1 MVGFKAITFKGK
13 KTATK
18 AFHTLEEF
26 SPEYFWIDDVAV
38 VSCSK
43 HGHLRVNSTWGQ
55 DNQAGTG
62 LGWGVVAGGLVGAL
76 AGPGGAVVGATFGG
90 YVGAVTGAGLQIAF
104 DDPALDDFA
113 ASLQRDTSALI
124 LIGEEET
131 LGDFLSAVEPFGG
144 EVIETNLDDKDVKAL
159 RKALER

>member
-1 MVGFKAITFKGK
+1 MVGFKAVTFKGK
-13 KTATK
+13 KTAMK

-26 SPEYFWIDDVAV
+26 TPEYFWIDDVAV

-43 HGHLRVNSTWGQ
+43 HGHLMVNSTWGQ
-55 DNQAGTG
+55 DNQAGEG

-76 AGPGGAVVGATFGG
+76 AGPGGALVGATLGG
-90 YVGAVTGAGLQIAF
+90 YVGAVAGAGVEIALE
-104 DDPALDDFA
+104 DPALDDFA
-113 ASLQRDTSALI
+113 ESLQRDTSALI
-124 LIGEEET
+124 VVGEEAT

-144 EVIETNLDDKDVKAL
+144 EVIETTLDEKDVKAL

>member
-1 MVGFKAITFKGK
+1 MIGFKAITFKGK
-13 KTATK
+13 KTAMK

-26 SPEYFWIDDVAV
+26 TPEYRWIDDVAV

-55 DNQAGTG
+55 DNQVGKG
-62 LGWGVVAGGLVGAL
+62 LCWGAVAGGLVGAL
-76 AGPGGAVVGATFGG
+76 AGPGGVLAGAALGG
-90 YVGAVTGAGLQIAF
+90 YVGAIDGLGVEIAF

-113 ASLQRDTSALI
+113 ESLQRDTSALI
-124 LIGEEET
+124 LIGEEAT
-131 LGDFLSAVEPFGG
+131 LSDFLSAVEPFGG
-144 EVIETNLDDKDVKAL
+144 EVIETTLDEKDVKAL